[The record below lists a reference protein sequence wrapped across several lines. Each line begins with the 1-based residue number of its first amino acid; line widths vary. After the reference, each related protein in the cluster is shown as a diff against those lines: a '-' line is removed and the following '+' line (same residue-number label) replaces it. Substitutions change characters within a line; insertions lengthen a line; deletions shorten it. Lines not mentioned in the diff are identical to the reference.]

1 MLYGTLETPHKHSF
15 THAQTLDLDFIFE
28 VLKHANC
35 VPEDYPGKHRTA
47 HENVEWVSTLSLDSM
62 CSHGLSVRMPDT
74 SVKIHFSNPKIPSF
88 HPACT
93 DTPGEPQ
100 TVREIT
106 HLELFEMFRR
116 IFPTDR
122 PVLIRT
128 VRDNINHTWSVTL
141 HTYVTYYCSPYV
153 IHHCKSY
160 HVLISRHAFNTWQNP
175 RRSLNRGEPYYRSCR
190 WATT

>member
-62 CSHGLSVRMPDT
+62 CSHGLAVRMPDT
-74 SVKIHFSNPKIPSF
+74 SVKIHFSNPKIPSL

-93 DTPGEPQ
+93 DTPREPQ

-106 HLELFEMFRR
+106 HLELFEMFRW
-116 IFPTDR
+116 IFRTDR
-122 PVLIRT
+122 PVLIPT

-153 IHHCKSY
+153 IHISLQIISCTHFASCIQYVTKPPKKS
-160 HVLISRHAFNTWQNP
+160 QP
-175 RRSLNRGEPYYRSCR
+175 RRTLL
-190 WATT
+190 